1 MSLELGHPLNEE
13 QLEKAVKDLDLN
25 NDGVIDLKEFSRW
38 YFTGLKSYN
47 DGKRNMLLLGN
58 AGLSLSKAL
67 SANQI
72 FAIVSKDKSLNSAK
86 AKV

>member
-1 MSLELGHPLNEE
+1 LSLELGHPLNEE

-47 DGKRNMLLLGN
+47 DGR
-58 AGLSLSKAL
+58 
-67 SANQI
+67 
-72 FAIVSKDKSLNSAK
+72 
-86 AKV
+86 